1 MRKKYWKV
9 HKNDI
14 HFFIELG
21 ANSNQIKTWNLTCEA
36 YDNYIYIN
44 ESNLQNMKYSYMPYI
59 EDSIKYYKS
68 KDFIY
73 MGNFNLKKNRKDKL
87 EKLYEN
93 SL

>member
-9 HKNDI
+9 HKSDI
-14 HFFIELG
+14 HFFVKLG
-21 ANSNQIKTWNLTCEA
+21 ANSNQIKTWNCSCQEH
-36 YDNYIYIN
+36 DNYIYIN
-44 ESNLQNMKYSYMPYI
+44 ESDRQNIKYSYMPYE

-73 MGNFNLKKNRKDKL
+73 MGNFDLKRNRKDKL